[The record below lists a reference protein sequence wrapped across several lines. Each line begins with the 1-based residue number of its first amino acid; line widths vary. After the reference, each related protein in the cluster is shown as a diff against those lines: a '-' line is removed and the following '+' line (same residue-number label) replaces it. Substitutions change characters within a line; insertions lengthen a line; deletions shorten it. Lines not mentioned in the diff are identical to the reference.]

1 MAEIYVEEF
10 AAASDR
16 SEKMM
21 EKAGKVRESTEKYGL
36 IYVTGNV
43 RNQVMCTLPR

>member
-1 MAEIYVEEF
+1 MAEIHVEEF

-21 EKAGKVRESTEKYGL
+21 EKAGKVRESTALYML
-36 IYVTGNV
+36 
-43 RNQVMCTLPR
+43 QVMCEIR